1 MKLWLNIRIP
11 DGQKKRSMKKVKLSA
26 LGSLVDK
33 NIEIQQQRIVATF
46 KAKDWYRVAETNNS
60 LGAIGLLSVMAH
72 DTLNTAMILRFI
84 IGHSGPISFKNL
96 DEVRTVDRIIGARVL
111 TKTGSKSLIDIRQNT
126 EARMVHSI
134 VLSNN
139 NNVKL
144 VDPFISEI
152 PTGYTATEFMF

>member
-1 MKLWLNIRIP
+1 
-11 DGQKKRSMKKVKLSA
+11 MKKVKLSA

-33 NIEIQQQRIVATF
+33 NIEIQQQRTSTSFGVNGWWRI
-46 KAKDWYRVAETNNS
+46 AEGTS
-60 LGAIGLLSVMAH
+60 PHGSIGVLSIMAH
-72 DTLNTAMILRFI
+72 EVLNTGVILRFI

-96 DEVRTVDRIIGARVL
+96 DPVRVTDRIIGARVL
-111 TKTGSKSLIDIRQNT
+111 HKVGDKCLIDIRQNT
-126 EARMVHSI
+126 GAIMAHTI

>member
-1 MKLWLNIRIP
+1 
-11 DGQKKRSMKKVKLSA
+11 MKKVKLSS

-33 NIEIQQQRIVATF
+33 SVEIQQQRKVFTMNING
-46 KAKDWYRVAETNNS
+46 WYRVAETNNQ
-60 LGAIGLLSVMAH
+60 LGAIGLLSIMAH
-72 DTLNTAMILRFI
+72 DTLNSAMILRFI

-96 DEVRTVDRIIGARVL
+96 DPVREVDRIIGARVL
-111 TKTGSKSLIDIRQNT
+111 HKVGDKCLIDIRQNT
-126 EARMVHSI
+126 GATMAHSI

-152 PTGYTATEFMF
+152 PTGYTATEFMY